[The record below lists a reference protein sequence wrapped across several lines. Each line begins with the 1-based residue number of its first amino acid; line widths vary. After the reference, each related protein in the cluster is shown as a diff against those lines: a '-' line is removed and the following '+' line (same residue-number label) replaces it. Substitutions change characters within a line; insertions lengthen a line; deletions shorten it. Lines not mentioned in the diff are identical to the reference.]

1 MYAAAMLMQRLAT
14 GLLSAAFAVASGAA
28 GAQEH
33 VRLPDLG
40 SSALAVLSPHEASQY
55 GAQMLHQM
63 RAMKMVLDDPLVN
76 DYLNDVGYRLVA
88 HSDNPR
94 QKFTFFVVNTPEI
107 NAFAAPGGYIGVN
120 AGLIDLTRSES
131 ELAAV
136 MAHEIGHI
144 TQHHL
149 ERAFEASKKD
159 APLMALVLLG
169 AIAAGAADSGH
180 GYGYGYNG
188 YGQSG
193 GDAAMGVL
201 AAGMGLI
208 QQRQI
213 NFTRKDEIEADR
225 NGIQTLAAAGY
236 DASAMAGFFQRMEN
250 ALGGAGD
257 NVPALLQTHPV
268 TLNRIADAKSRAR
281 GLETR
286 YHDRKVPPISRQQ
299 WEKITAPISYV
310 SNPAEL
316 TTVHDASDAGASRY
330 ALMRE
335 RVRALSMDAGK
346 AVDYYRRHLGEKD
359 FDTTANRYGYALA
372 LIRNNHADQAITQL
386 RDAVARYPDNLPL
399 QLAMADAQAHNGQVD
414 QALTSY
420 ARLDA
425 ASPRNRAIVQAWASA
440 LIRDKSVAHGR
451 KAASLLKPLLDD
463 ETDEPQMFAIYARA
477 SEIAG
482 DKFNAA
488 ESWANV
494 SYLEGRPFDAME
506 QLQRLLKDE
515 SLNYYQR
522 ARVQADINQLRPLLL
537 ELQKR
542 HIETPDRPRDGQQG

>member
-1 MYAAAMLMQRLAT
+1 MLPAMLIQRLAT
-14 GLLSAAFAVASGAA
+14 GLLSASLALASGAA
-28 GAQEH
+28 GAQDH

-40 SSALAVLSPHEASQY
+40 SSAQAVLSPHEASQY

-63 RAMKMVLDDPLVN
+63 RAMNMVLDDPLVN

-88 HSDNPR
+88 RSDAPT
-94 QKFTFFVVNTPEI
+94 QKFTFFVVNTPVI

-169 AIAAGAADSGH
+169 AIAAGAADSSH
-180 GYGYGYNG
+180 GQPYGYRGYSN
-188 YGQSG
+188 SG

-225 NGIQTLAAAGY
+225 IGIQTLAAAGY
-236 DASAMAGFFQRMEN
+236 DSLAMASFFQRMES
-250 ALGGAGD
+250 ALGGGGD
-257 NVPALLQTHPV
+257 VPALLQTHPV

-281 GLETR
+281 ALEAR
-286 YHDRKVPPISRQQ
+286 YRDNKVPPISRQQ

-316 TTVHDASDAGASRY
+316 TATHEGDDSHPTLY
-330 ALMRE
+330 TLMRE
-335 RVRALSMDAGK
+335 RVRALSMDPSK
-346 AVDYYRRHLGEKD
+346 AVDYYRRHLRDKH
-359 FDTTANRYGYALA
+359 FDIPANRYGYALA
-372 LIRNNHADQAITQL
+372 LTRHHQADKALQQL
-386 RDAVARYPDNLPL
+386 QPLVTRYPSSLPL
-399 QLAMADAQAHNGQVD
+399 QLALADAQAHDGKTG
-414 QALTSY
+414 QALATY
-420 ARLDA
+420 ARLDG
-425 ASPRNRAIVQAWASA
+425 ASPHNRAIVLAWAEA
-440 LIRDKSVAHGR
+440 LIRDKSPENGR
-451 KAASLLKPLLDD
+451 KAAGLLKPLLDD
-463 ETDEPQMFAIYARA
+463 ADEPRLFEIYARA

-488 ESWANV
+488 ESWANA
-494 SYLEGRPFDAME
+494 SYLAGRPFDAME
-506 QLQRLLKDE
+506 QLKRLLDSE
-515 SLNYYQR
+515 DLNYYQR

-542 HIETPDRPRDGQQG
+542 NIETPDRRRDGQRG

>member
-1 MYAAAMLMQRLAT
+1 MLMKRLAT
-14 GLLSAAFAVASGAA
+14 TLLSTSLALASGAA

-40 SSALAVLSPHEASQY
+40 SSAQAALSPHEARQY

-63 RAMKMVLDDPLVN
+63 RAMHMVLDDPLVN

-88 HSDNPR
+88 RSDAPS
-94 QKFTFFVVNTPEI
+94 QKFTFFVVNTPVI

-169 AIAAGAADSGH
+169 AIAAGAAESGH
-180 GYGYGYNG
+180 GYAYGYNG
-188 YGQSG
+188 YNNSG

-201 AAGMGLI
+201 AAGMGLL

-213 NFTRKDEIEADR
+213 NFTRKDEVEADR
-225 NGIQTLAAAGY
+225 IGIQTLAAAGY
-236 DASAMAGFFQRMEN
+236 DPEAMADFFQRMEN
-250 ALGGAGD
+250 ALGGGSD
-257 NVPALLQTHPV
+257 VPALLQTHPV

-286 YHDRKVPPISRQQ
+286 YQDTAVPPISRQQ

-316 TTVHDASDAGASRY
+316 TAVHRDGDGPALY

-346 AVDYYRRHLGEKD
+346 AVDYYRRHLKEKH
-359 FDTTANRYGYALA
+359 FNTTANRYGYALA
-372 LIRNNHADQAITQL
+372 LTRHNQAGTALEQL
-386 RDAVARYPDNLPL
+386 RPLVREHPSSLPL
-399 QLAMADAQAHNGQVD
+399 QLALADALAHAGKVD
-414 QALTSY
+414 QALATY
-420 ARLDA
+420 TRLDA
-425 ASPRNRAIVQAWASA
+425 ASPHNRAIVLAWSEA
-440 LIRDKSVAHGR
+440 LIRDKSPEHGR
-451 KAASLLKPLLDD
+451 KAAALLKPLLDD
-463 ETDEPQMFAIYARA
+463 AEEPQLFRTYARA

-482 DKFNAA
+482 DRFNAA
-488 ESWANV
+488 ESWANA

-506 QLQRLLKDE
+506 QLQRLLEDK

-522 ARVQADINQLRPLLL
+522 ARVQADIDQLRPLLL

-542 HIETPDRPRDGQQG
+542 NIGTPDRPRDAQRG